1 MSSTL
6 DSEAAFTDRAKQ
18 VGLESWVV
26 DKIRE
31 KRFAT
36 IGKIALG
43 FSYSPSSAD
52 ETPLREFM
60 TKLLDEEPSSDQ
72 MSALRRVF
80 FGCEAESRK

>member
-31 KRFAT
+31 KRFAAF
-36 IGKIALG
+36 GKFAFG

-52 ETPLREFM
+52 ETPLRVG
-60 TKLLDEEPSSDQ
+60 
-72 MSALRRVF
+72 RR
-80 FGCEAESRK
+80 A

>member
-18 VGLESWVV
+18 VGLEPWVV

-36 IGKIALG
+36 FGKFALV
-43 FSYSPSSAD
+43 FRMPLAVLMRLPCVSS
-52 ETPLREFM
+52 
-60 TKLLDEEPSSDQ
+60 
-72 MSALRRVF
+72 
-80 FGCEAESRK
+80 